1 MPFAKG
7 STRPRGS
14 AFRQRQRQ
22 RRDTMFFEAM
32 EGCAGNSMLRVRDPF
47 TYSPTVTTVTFGQL
61 YDSLQDIPKRD
72 VEGLVWSAVYDEVRS
87 KLVAMDA
94 QRLGTSTAAF
104 DLHFGKEQLQFNYAF
119 RQRGEL
125 KINLA
130 GKVFYLK
137 VGCKAGKVSPELA
150 QVVVKQLDSR
160 WAVKGVTSAL
170 LQAAGY
176 NSDVKV
182 MEECAGSLPS
192 HLSVFSEH
200 LGRSDVSVA
209 TVTAPAADPSLRKL
223 PRSIMFQGLRV
234 SISVTRSL
242 GSKFGQRQAQAKAAS
257 ASAKQSRKKVNR
269 AKRKAQKQRAAA
281 DLAKEIEPGQP
292 VRLLYPD
299 PDDALPEASTDAA
312 AAACGEVVATAS
324 AALGH
329 TVEESVNPSH
339 ARVAPTT
346 GKRRDADVGSDS
358 SDSILASPSDSLA
371 LVPVTPDDA
380 AGIGVRRS
388 SRPHKKL
395 RPYYEG
401 SMAPLKGLRPGFF
414 G

>member
-1 MPFAKG
+1 
-7 STRPRGS
+7 
-14 AFRQRQRQ
+14 
-22 RRDTMFFEAM
+22 MFFEAM

-47 TYSPTVTTVTFGQL
+47 TYSPTVTTVTFGEL

-72 VEGLVWSAVYDEVRS
+72 VESLVWSAVYDEVRS
-87 KLVAMDA
+87 KVVAMDA

-104 DLHFGKEQLQFNYAF
+104 DLHFGQDQLQFNYAF

-137 VGCKAGKVSPELA
+137 VGCKAGRVSPELA

-160 WAVKGVTSAL
+160 WAVKGVTTAL

-176 NSDVKV
+176 SSDVTV

-257 ASAKQSRKKVNR
+257 ATAKQSRKKVNR
-269 AKRKAQKQRAAA
+269 AKRKAQRQRAAA
-281 DLAKEIEPGQP
+281 DLAKEVEPGVP

-299 PDDALPEASTDAA
+299 PDDALPEASTDAV
-312 AAACGEVVATAS
+312 AACGEGVAAAS

-329 TVEESVNPSH
+329 TVEESVGPSRTMVVP
-339 ARVAPTT
+339 AT